1 MRLKWFKPLLFCALL
16 GLGQS
21 AFAQWIP
28 LGTVDYKWGPFHIY
42 TITLFSED
50 GQYKTGQRPLMLTLK
65 YAKQVEGKNFAIT
78 LKKELDSIAPDVP
91 KETRAQWFT
100 QLEKALPDFH
110 PEDSLNYIALEDTG
124 YFVLNDTVLE
134 PQFSPE
140 FNQAF
145 LNIWLSENSSF
156 KRMQA
161 KLLGK
166 DKEKQD
172 EEATPPAQSSPAPQL
187 EAEPIRPDVKDP
199 EPNNTPEAP
208 RVQDDTKSAV

>member
-1 MRLKWFKPLLFCALL
+1 MKWFKLLLFCALL
-16 GLGQS
+16 GVAQS
-21 AFAQWIP
+21 ALAQWIP

-78 LKKELDSIAPDVP
+78 LKKELDDIAPDVP
-91 KETRAQWFT
+91 KETRDQWFT

-110 PEDSLNYIALEDTG
+110 PEDSLSYIALEDTG

-145 LNIWLSENSSF
+145 LDIWLSDNSSF
-156 KRMQA
+156 KRMQD

-166 DKEKQD
+166 DKAQNEVK
-172 EEATPPAQSSPAPQL
+172 EEPQSTQP
-187 EAEPIRPDVKDP
+187 EPEPVRSDVKDP
-199 EPNNTPEAP
+199 DNTEQPSNTQQE
-208 RVQDDTKSAV
+208 VTKSAV